1 MNLQMETLSF
11 LNSIKLYIPL
21 FLLIVFLIHKI
32 KTNEIKIKWLK
43 FGILSII
50 TIFLSISSYSTIA
63 TYNLWKTDPF
73 SKFLLPP
80 YEEAYFYG
88 YAFSHFWQSFFVI
101 ILVSVSWAIFLH
113 LARKRTQNRILDK
126 DEVYLGFFTALSVG
140 FPAFIPYL
148 FILFFIFSIQQII
161 NIIILK
167 KTDPII
173 ITHSMIL
180 SAIIVLLYGNKIINQ
195 FGLGVL
201 KV

>member
-1 MNLQMETLSF
+1 METLSF

-21 FLLIVFLIHKI
+21 FLLTIFFIQKI
-32 KTNEIKIKWLK
+32 RTNEIKIKSLK
-43 FGILSII
+43 FGIFSLIA
-50 TIFLSISSYSTIA
+50 IFLLISFYSTFA
-63 TYNLWKTDPF
+63 TYNLWKIDPF

-101 ILVSVSWAIFLH
+101 ILVSTSWAVFLH
-113 LARKRTQNRILDK
+113 LARKRTQDRILDK
-126 DEVYLGFFTALSVG
+126 NEVYLGFFTALSVG

-148 FILFFIFSIQQII
+148 FILFFIFAMQQII

-167 KTDPII
+167 KTTPII

-180 SAIIVLLYGNKIINQ
+180 SAIIVLIWGNEIIAR
-195 FGLGVL
+195 FGLTVL